1 MAEQQITRV
10 DPEQRSLTGADLGT
24 IRNPDPGK
32 AYMLANP
39 NEDMFGY
46 AACEAQGWAPL
57 MKGCKEKVIGA
68 RLMPDGSDRI
78 SVQGQIM
85 MWRPKAEQAAYEARK
100 LAYAQAQFASPQRNE
115 KVVIDGNG
123 KQS

>member
-1 MAEQQITRV
+1 
-10 DPEQRSLTGADLGT
+10 
-24 IRNPDPGK
+24 
-32 AYMLANP
+32 
-39 NEDMFGY
+39 
-46 AACEAQGWAPL
+46 
-57 MKGCKEKVIGA
+57 
-68 RLMPDGSDRI
+68 
-78 SVQGQIM
+78 